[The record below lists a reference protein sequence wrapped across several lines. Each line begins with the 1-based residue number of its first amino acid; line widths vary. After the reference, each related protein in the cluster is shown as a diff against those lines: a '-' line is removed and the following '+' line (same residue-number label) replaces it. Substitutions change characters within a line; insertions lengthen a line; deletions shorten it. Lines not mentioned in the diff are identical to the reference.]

1 MPRTRILLQLDPD
14 PQPSAFDAVVA
25 VDAGAEQLFRHGAV
39 TPRQVEGLVHGLMFT
54 RGPEDL
60 KSSAVFIGGS
70 NIDEGERILESV
82 RKCFFGPI
90 RVSVLLD
97 SGGSN
102 TTAAAAVLSAAK
114 HLSLSGAR
122 ALVLGATGPVGR
134 RVVRLLATSG
144 AEAVVAS
151 RDASRAADVCQSV
164 SGQITGA
171 KLTPLGM
178 GDLDALKPAL
188 QSVQLVISAGAAG
201 VKLLPR
207 SMWAKSG
214 NLQVAVDLNAVPP
227 AGIEGVDMMDKAK
240 ERDGILCYGAIGVG
254 GLKMKIHKAA
264 IQKLFERNDQIL
276 DADEIFAIGGSLG
289 Q

>member
-1 MPRTRILLQLDPD
+1 MPKTRLLLQLDPD
-14 PQPSAFDAVVA
+14 PQPSIFDAVVA
-25 VDAGAEQLFRHGAV
+25 VDAGAEQLFRHGGV
-39 TPRQVEGLVHGLMFT
+39 TPQQVEGLVHGLMFT
-54 RGPEDL
+54 RGPEEL

-70 NIDEGERILESV
+70 NIDAGERLLAAV

-90 RVSVLLD
+90 RVSALLD

-114 HLSLSGAR
+114 HFALSGSR

-134 RVVRLLATSG
+134 RVARLLAMSG

-151 RDASRAADVCQSV
+151 RDASRAAEVCHSV
-164 SGQITGA
+164 SSHVTGA

-178 GDLDALKPAL
+178 GDEKVLRDAIND
-188 QSVQLVISAGAAG
+188 VQLVISAGAAG
-201 VKLLPR
+201 VKLLPQD
-207 SMWAKSG
+207 MWAKSG
-214 NLQVAVDLNAVPP
+214 NLRVAVDLNAVPP
-227 AGIEGVDMMDKAK
+227 AGIEGIDMMDKAK
-240 ERDGILCYGAIGVG
+240 DRGGVLCYGAIGVG

-264 IQKLFERNDQIL
+264 IQRLFERNDQVL
-276 DADEIFAIGGSLG
+276 DADEVFAIGASLG